1 MSGTN
6 FRKECKT
13 MSENKEEP
21 TTNGTDANNKEA
33 QQAAA
38 QKTAGADRTSK
49 REPLPE
55 KCKLCRK
62 GKERINCE
70 VCILDSYY

>member
-1 MSGTN
+1 
-6 FRKECKT
+6 

-21 TTNGTDANNKEA
+21 TTKEKA
-33 QQAAA
+33 QQ
-38 QKTAGADRTSK
+38 TAGADETSK
-49 REPLPE
+49 RGPLPE

-70 VCILDSYY
+70 VCILDYYI

>member
-1 MSGTN
+1 
-6 FRKECKT
+6 

-21 TTNGTDANNKEA
+21 TKTEKDANSEAA
-33 QQAAA
+33 QQ
-38 QKTAGADRTSK
+38 TASADRTSK

-55 KCKLCRK
+55 KCKLCRS

-70 VCILDSYY
+70 VCILDYYV